1 MRKLLLFILPLVGIA
16 LGVFAGTAL
25 TGGQKEAKVETEQ
38 DVPEKKKE
46 KSKSKS
52 EGTSGD
58 HEFLKMSKQFVVPL
72 LDGEHLAG
80 LANLALS
87 LEVAPGTSEPFYARE
102 PKLRD
107 AFLQVLF
114 DHANTGGFDGAFTM
128 SGKLDPL
135 RQALLDAAQH
145 ELGPDVVHAV
155 LIVDIARQDNY

>member
-1 MRKLLLFILPLVGIA
+1 MRKLLLFLLPPIGLA

-25 TGGQKEAKVETEQ
+25 TSGEKEPKLDAEQET
-38 DVPEKKKE
+38 PKKKP
-46 KSKSKS
+46 KADAK
-52 EGTSGD
+52 SGD

-87 LEVAPGTSEPFYARE
+87 LEVTPGTSELFYSRE

-107 AFLQVLF
+107 MFLQVLF

-135 RQALLDAAQH
+135 RQALLDAAQY
-145 ELGPDVVHAV
+145 ELGPEAVHAV

>member
-1 MRKLLLFILPLVGIA
+1 MRKLLLFILPLVGVA
-16 LGVFAGTAL
+16 LGIFAGSAL
-25 TGGQKEAKVETEQ
+25 TGGQKEAQVEAEQ
-38 DVPEKKKE
+38 DAPEKKKE
-46 KSKSKS
+46 KSQP
-52 EGTSGD
+52 EATSGD

-87 LEVAPGTSEPFYARE
+87 LEAAPGTSELFYARE

-135 RQALLDAAQH
+135 RQALLDAARH